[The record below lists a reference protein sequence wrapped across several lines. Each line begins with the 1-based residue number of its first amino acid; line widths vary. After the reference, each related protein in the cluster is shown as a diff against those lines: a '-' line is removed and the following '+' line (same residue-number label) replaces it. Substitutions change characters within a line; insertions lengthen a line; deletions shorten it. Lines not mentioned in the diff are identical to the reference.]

1 MKKLLYFSLLV
12 MSICQTQAQ
21 TGINTLSPQATLD
34 VVGKPSSLTEVDG
47 VIAPRLSGNQLKA
60 KDALYSSAQTGAIV
74 YVTSAASPTTAKTIN
89 VISSGYY
96 FFDGN
101 VWVKVNDNKPITAD
115 NGLTK
120 TADNVQLGGPLLKN
134 TDIATAGFNTT
145 FSGTGN
151 VGIGTTSPTKKLD
164 VVGEGRFTSA
174 NSIVEIVPDATSS
187 GINLIKNGTAN
198 LTNSSIMGFIN
209 FGGQLNNTNNRLS
222 STILSEYKGDG
233 TNNLSNLSFR
243 SSGTFDNDMVLDEFG
258 NLGVGSNITPSQKL
272 DVDGNVR
279 FRQVPENATIDAT
292 DRVMVLDNTG
302 VAKRVPLSTV
312 QPTITS
318 DNGLTKT
325 GNNIQLGGPLLK
337 NTDIATAGFNT
348 TFSGTGKVG
357 IGTST
362 PKNILSVSKSGVTS
376 GIATS
381 YVDGITLTSNVSNT
395 GFSGPGFYFEG
406 ADATVGQKLLKVNYT
421 KNTAGNSFL
430 NFQAVADDA
439 SSGTRQIMSV
449 YHSGNVGI
457 GDNPNSANPASEK
470 LDVASGNVRIRD
482 IYSNTGDRSTDKI
495 VVADAN
501 GVLKTIPKQPAVLFG
516 GDLADVITTG
526 VTVSEAAGSN
536 TSVTGTLRTITFKID
551 YTSVVTFDYSISY
564 NFNNVDILSD
574 GILRRINS
582 FLRFTSVPA
591 ASSVPANVLFANQ
604 SNPFSLSNS
613 SNGNIPGFYYLSA
626 SQSLRLTPGT
636 YTVVLYGNVRNSA
649 VSTVPLSVTFGDAT
663 TDFINITAQ
672 PIQ

>member
-89 VISSGYY
+89 VNSSGYY

-209 FGGQLNNTNNRLS
+209 FGGRLNNTNNRLS

-362 PKNILSVSKSGVTS
+362 PTNILSVSKSGVTS

-381 YVDGITLTSNVSNT
+381 FVDGITLTSNVSNT
-395 GFSGPGFYFEG
+395 GFAGPGFYFEG

-421 KNTAGNSFL
+421 KNNAGNSFL
-430 NFQAVADDA
+430 NFQAVADNA
-439 SSGTRQIMSV
+439 GSSTRQIMSV

-457 GDNPNSANPASEK
+457 GDNPNSNPASEK

-482 IYSNTGDRSTDKI
+482 INSNTGDRSTDKI

-516 GDLADVITTG
+516 GNLADVITTG
-526 VTVSEAAGSN
+526 VTVSEAAGSE
-536 TSVTGTLRTITFKID
+536 TAITGTLKTITFTID
-551 YTSVVTFDYSISY
+551 YTSVVTFDYLISY
-564 NFNNVDILSD
+564 SINNANTLSD
-574 GILRRINS
+574 GILRRISSS
-582 FLRFTSVPA
+582 FSFTSVPA
-591 ASSVPANVLFANQ
+591 ASSVPSNMNFATQ
-604 SNPFSLSNS
+604 AIPFSLNNS
-613 SNGNIPGFYYLSA
+613 LGNIPGYYTLSA
-626 SQSLRLTPGT
+626 SQSLRLTPGN
-636 YTVVLYGNVRNSA
+636 YSVVLYGSVRNSA
-649 VSTVPLSVTFGDAT
+649 QSTVPLSVTFGGAT

>member
-101 VWVKVNDNKPITAD
+101 VWVKLSDNKPITAD

-209 FGGQLNNTNNRLS
+209 FGGRLNNTNNRLS

-302 VAKRVPLSTV
+302 VAKKVPLSTV

-325 GNNIQLGGPLLK
+325 GNNIQLGGKLLK
-337 NTDIATAGFNT
+337 NTDIATDGFNT

-357 IGTST
+357 IGTTSPT
-362 PKNILSVSKSGVTS
+362 NILSVSKSGVTS

-381 YVDGITLTSNVSNT
+381 FVDGITLTSNVSNT
-395 GFSGPGFYFEG
+395 GFAGPGFYFEG

-421 KNTAGNSFL
+421 KNNAGNSFL
-430 NFQAVADDA
+430 NFQAVADNA
-439 SSGTRQIMSV
+439 SSGTKQIMSV

-457 GDNPNSANPASEK
+457 GDNPNSNPASEK

-482 IYSNTGDRSTDKI
+482 INSNTGDRSTDKI
-495 VVADAN
+495 VVANAN

-516 GDLADVITTG
+516 GNLADAIATG
-526 VTVSEAAGSN
+526 VTISEAAGN
-536 TSVTGTLRTITFKID
+536 DAGVGGVLRTITFTID

-564 NFNNVDILSD
+564 NFDNANILSD
-574 GILRRINS
+574 GRLRRVGS
-582 FLRFTSVPA
+582 FFQFSTVPA
-591 ASSVPANVLFANQ
+591 ASSVPINVIFANQ
-604 SNPFSLSNS
+604 STPFSLSN
-613 SNGNIPGFYYLSA
+613 NGGNIPGYYYLSA
-626 SQSLRLTPGT
+626 SQSLRLTPGS
-636 YTVVLYGNVRNSA
+636 YTIHLIGNVRNSA
-649 VSTVPLSVTFGDAT
+649 GSAVQLSTTFGGAP